1 MRPPPRLPAPGLSL
15 VLSLALSLGPARLWG
30 QTPPADETL
39 SAPAGPVAPPST
51 DSLALDP
58 SLQGPVVSVRIEPPL
73 AGESPW
79 TRTGLSPGAPFSAAA
94 AREALRVALA
104 SGTFAEARVSARAA
118 PGGVALVVR
127 GERRYRLRSVAL
139 VGVSRRSLDEVQ
151 QDLSLRSNTFVT
163 EASVAV
169 ALRRVEASYRDAGFP
184 RVRAIPSWRETDD
197 PGTRVLRVEVEEGE
211 PVRVAATR
219 IEGAPEGLAEG
230 LRTALAMPVGAIA
243 DPRRARA
250 AVDPLRE
257 ALRRAGYL
265 QAQVEVTQ
273 IEPTTPGETRVD
285 IQVTVTPGPHYRVVW
300 QGVRSF
306 DTAAL
311 TAALHLD
318 EERNFDG
325 ATLSAVLSRVR
336 EYYHRRGFLDATA
349 QAATV
354 PEGPGRQALR
364 ITVREGLQAFVGAVT
379 FPGARAFTARDLLG
393 TVTGYLEGELP
404 ASPRPFTTG
413 RLDRAHTYTLE
424 AWTEAARRIV
434 LRYQERGY
442 LDARVAAPVLR
453 RVPDPRGSRWVP
465 PADGV
470 GSPWEAPRPDALTVE
485 LRVTEGAQ
493 TFVEELV
500 FEGNRAQASATLARV
515 GALTLGVPLSHRA
528 VDESRVRLTE
538 HYRELGYAF
547 AQVELEVDRSPDHT
561 RARVRVQ
568 VREGPRVRIGSIV
581 IRNVGS
587 TPDGVVRTRLTLQE
601 GGWYTQSALRTS
613 QRRLSEL
620 GIFSGVNISL
630 EDPELEAPIKT
641 VVVQLTERPPQSL
654 ELRGGF
660 TTGQGLRA
668 GFEYQHLN
676 VLDRAV
682 SFTLRAQG
690 GMLIPIPG
698 LTPEFPPEAQPT
710 ASQLLNW
717 RVTASVGVGYVPFL
731 GYGWGSAL
739 DVSTVRVL
747 QPPFYALTT
756 NGIGVSILNRS
767 LPGTAF
773 TFTGEIQNV
782 NTTLFGAAS
791 IEGLIAGFV
800 DRCLQ
805 SNPSVSS
812 CTTQRDT
819 LRQQLLRTKD
829 GDSLLGALRLGAALD
844 RRDSAFNPTQGYY
857 LGATAELL
865 RVLSVSEEDRNLART
880 TLHLS
885 ARATRY
891 TRIGTGGMVLVT
903 SLRMGRNFTLFG
915 TEPNTHPSRLFWLG
929 GADSMRGWLQ
939 NQMIPQDVADS
950 ALTLSQNDRDRRLLG
965 ANGSEFFW
973 NVVIDLRVPLGVC
986 VTSGVCL
993 ALGLFVDVG
1002 NLWSRPPGLE
1012 DLVRARFSPGFGLRT
1027 TSPFG
1032 IISLDVGFNPL
1043 YRAYIQEQFWALQ
1056 FSLGTV

>member
-1 MRPPPRLPAPGLSL
+1 
-15 VLSLALSLGPARLWG
+15 VSLALL
-30 QTPPADETL
+30 L
-39 SAPAGPVAPPST
+39 SAARAFAQTTPTDTVLDTPTGPVAPPST
-51 DSLALDP
+51 DSLVLDP
-58 SLQGPVVSVRIEPPL
+58 ALQGPVVSVRIEPPL
-73 AGESPW
+73 SGESPW
-79 TRTGLSPGAPFSAAA
+79 TRTGLAPGSPFSPAA

-104 SGTFAEARVSARAA
+104 SGTFAEAQVSARAVA
-118 PGGVALVVR
+118 GGVALILR
-127 GERRYRLRSVAL
+127 GERRYRLRSVSL
-139 VGVSRRSLDEVQ
+139 VGVARRSLDEVQ
-151 QDLSLRSNTFVT
+151 QDLSLRSSTFVT

-169 ALRRVEASYRDAGFP
+169 ALRRVEISYHDAGYP
-184 RVRAIPSWRETDD
+184 QARAIPTWRETDD
-197 PGTRVLRVEVEEGE
+197 PGTRVLRVEIEEGA
-211 PVRVAATR
+211 PVRVASVR
-219 IEGAPEGLAEG
+219 VEGAPEALVAA
-230 LRTALAMPVGAIA
+230 LRDTLAMPVGSIA
-243 DPRRARA
+243 DPRRTRA

-257 ALRRAGYL
+257 SLRRAGYL
-265 QAQVEVTQ
+265 QAQVEVTTSA
-273 IEPTTPGETRVD
+273 PTDPTAPASEVRVM
-285 IQVTVTPGPHYRVVW
+285 VVPGPRYRVLW

-306 DTAAL
+306 DTDAL

-336 EYYHRRGFLDATA
+336 EYYQRRGFLDATS
-349 QAATV
+349 QAVTV
-354 PEGPGRQALR
+354 PDGDGQRALR
-364 ITVREGLQAFVGAVT
+364 ITVHEGLQAFVGAVT
-379 FPGARAFTARDLLG
+379 FPGAQAFTERDLRS
-393 TVTGYLEGELP
+393 TVTNYLEGELP
-404 ASPRPFTTG
+404 ASPRPYTTG
-413 RLDRAHTYTLE
+413 RLDRAHTYAPE

-453 RVPDPRGSRWVP
+453 RVPDPRGPRAVP
-465 PADGV
+465 PSDDV
-470 GSPWEAPRPDALTVE
+470 GEVRAVPRSDTLEVE
-485 LRVTEGAQ
+485 LRVTEGRQ

-500 FEGNRAQASATLARV
+500 FEGNRAQASAALARV
-515 GALTLGVPLSHRA
+515 GALSLGIPMSHRA
-528 VDESRVRLTE
+528 IDESRVRLTD

-547 AQVELEVDRSPDHT
+547 AQVELEVERSPDHS
-561 RARVRVQ
+561 RARVRVR
-568 VREGPRVRIGSIV
+568 VREGPRVRIASIV

-587 TPDGVVRTRLTLQE
+587 TPDGVVRTRLMLRE
-601 GGWYTQSALRTS
+601 GGWFTQSALRTS

-620 GIFSGVNISL
+620 GIFSGVNIAL
-630 EDPELEAPIKT
+630 EDPELEAPLKA

-676 VLDRAV
+676 VLDRAI

-690 GMLIPIPG
+690 GVLIPIPG

-710 ASQLLNW
+710 FSQLLNW
-717 RVTASVGVGYVPFL
+717 RVTASIGVGYVPFL
-731 GYGWGSAL
+731 GYGWGSAV

-756 NGIGVSILNRS
+756 NGIGLSILNRS

-782 NTTLFGAAS
+782 NTTLFGARS

-844 RRDSAFNPTQGYY
+844 RRDSAFNPTRGYY

-865 RVLSVSEEDRNLART
+865 RVLSISEQDNNLART
-880 TLHLS
+880 SLHLS

-891 TRIGTGGMVLVT
+891 TRITSGGMVLVT
-903 SLRMGRNFTLFG
+903 SLRVGRNVTLFG
-915 TEPNTHPSRLFWLG
+915 TQPNTHPSRLFWLG

-973 NVVIDLRVPLGVC
+973 NIVVDLRVPLGIC

-1002 NLWSRPPGLE
+1002 NLWSRPPSLD
-1012 DLVRARFSPGFGLRT
+1012 DLYRARFSPGFGLRT

-1056 FSLGTV
+1056 FSLGSV

>member
-1 MRPPPRLPAPGLSL
+1 MRPARRRNGLALGLSL
-15 VLSLALSLGPARLWG
+15 GLALVPTLARAQSPNPEELAA
-30 QTPPADETL
+30 P
-39 SAPAGPVAPPST
+39 SAPVAPPRT
-51 DSLALDP
+51 EALTLDP
-58 SLQGPVVSVRIEPPL
+58 ALQGPIVSVSVEPPL

-79 TRTGLSPGAPFSAAA
+79 TRTGLAPGSPFTAAA

-104 SGTFAEARVSARAA
+104 SGTFAEARLSARAV

-127 GERRYRLRSVAL
+127 GERRYRLRAVSL
-139 VGVSRRSLDEVQ
+139 VGVARRSLDEVQ
-151 QDLSLRSNTFVT
+151 QDLSLRSSTFVT
-163 EASVAV
+163 EASVAA
-169 ALRRVEASYRDAGFP
+169 ALRRVEAAYHDAGYP
-184 RVRAIPSWRETDD
+184 DARALPTWRETDD
-197 PGTRVLRVEVEEGE
+197 PGTRVLRVEVEERT
-211 PVRVAATR
+211 PVRVVSTR
-219 IEGAPEGLAEG
+219 IEGAPTDLREALTSALGLSAG
-230 LRTALAMPVGAIA
+230 GIA

-257 ALRRAGYL
+257 ALRRRGYL
-265 QAQVEVTQ
+265 EAQVEV
-273 IEPTTPGETRVD
+273 PRFDPVDGDAARVA
-285 IQVTVTPGPHYRVVW
+285 VVVMVTPGPRYSVQW

-306 DTAAL
+306 DAADL
-311 TAALHLD
+311 TAALRLD

-336 EYYHRRGFLDATA
+336 EYYHRRGFVDATA
-349 QAATV
+349 QAVTL
-354 PEGPGRQALR
+354 PEADGQRTLR
-364 ITVREGLQAFVGAVT
+364 ITVREGLQAFVRAVT
-379 FPGARAFTARDLLG
+379 FPGASAFTPRELLA

-404 ASPRPFTTG
+404 SSPRPYTTG
-413 RLDRAHTYTLE
+413 RLDRGHTYTPE
-424 AWTEAARRIV
+424 TMAEAARRIV
-434 LRYQERGY
+434 LRYQERGF
-442 LDARVAAPVLR
+442 LDARVATPVLR
-453 RVPDPRGSRWVP
+453 RVPDPRGPWTVP
-465 PADGV
+465 PSDDAG
-470 GSPWEAPRPDALTVE
+470 EAREVRRPDALEVE
-485 LRVTEGAQ
+485 MRVTEGAQ
-493 TFVEELV
+493 TFVEELG
-500 FEGNRAQASATLARV
+500 FEGNRAQPSATLARV
-515 GALTLGVPLSHRA
+515 GALSLGVPLSHRA
-528 VDESRVRLTE
+528 VDEARVRLTE
-538 HYRELGYAF
+538 HYQSLGYAF
-547 AQVELEVDRSPDHT
+547 VQVEPEVERSPDHS
-561 RARVRVQ
+561 RARIRVRL
-568 VREGPRVRIGSIV
+568 REGPRVRIAAIV

-587 TPDGVVRTRLTLQE
+587 TPDSVVRTRLTLRE

-630 EDPELEAPIKT
+630 EDPELETALKT

-676 VLDRAV
+676 VLDRAI

-690 GMLIPIPG
+690 GVLIPIPG

-710 ASQLLNW
+710 FSQLLNW

-756 NGIGVSILNRS
+756 NGVGVSILNRS

-782 NTTLFGAAS
+782 NTTLFGARS
-791 IEGLIAGFV
+791 IEQLIAGFV

-829 GDSLLGALRLGAALD
+829 GDSLLGALRFGAAFD
-844 RRDSAFNPTQGYY
+844 RRDSAFNPTRGWYV
-857 LGATAELL
+857 GATAELL
-865 RVLSVSEEDRNLART
+865 RVLSVSEEDQNLART

-885 ARATRY
+885 GRASLY
-891 TRIGTGGMVLVT
+891 TRVTSGGTVLLT
-903 SLRMGRNFTLFG
+903 SLRVGRNLTLFG
-915 TEPNTHPSRLFWLG
+915 TQPNTHPSRLFWLG

-939 NQMIPQDVADS
+939 NQMVPQDVADS
-950 ALTLSQNDRDRRLLG
+950 ALTLAQNDRDRRLLG

-973 NVVIDLRVPLGVC
+973 NLVVDLRVPLGIC
-986 VTSGVCL
+986 VTNGVCL
-993 ALGLFVDVG
+993 ALGLFCDIG
-1002 NLWSRPPGLE
+1002 NLWSRPPGLDE
-1012 DLVRARFSPGFGLRT
+1012 LYRARFSPGFGLRT

-1043 YRAYIQEQFWALQ
+1043 YRAYIQEQLWALQ
-1056 FSLGTV
+1056 FSLGSV